1 MDNDNQD
8 PESNTSAADGK
19 EPDNSGTSV
28 KTVPESDFQALKQSL
43 ESKLSESET
52 KLTKA
57 EATLE
62 TERAGHKPVEEKA
75 GLVDGLA
82 IEVEDLKTKLSTS
95 ETAAQVLQDQ
105 NLSDVRKKLVND
117 YHLPQE
123 KVDAFNLEQARLFLD
138 TLPAPQT
145 VSPANYDMNSSGAG
159 GDISTLSAREK
170 IRQGL

>member
-1 MDNDNQD
+1 MTTDNKD
-8 PESNTSAADGK
+8 PESNTSAADSKG
-19 EPDNSGTSV
+19 PDNSGASV

-43 ESKLSESET
+43 ESKVSETET
-52 KLTKA
+52 KLA
-57 EATLE
+57 EATATLE

-82 IEVEDLKTKLSTS
+82 VEVEDLKTKLVTS
-95 ETAAQVLQDQ
+95 ETAAQVLLDQ

-145 VSPANYDMNSSGAG
+145 VNPANYDMNSSGAG
-159 GDISTLSAREK
+159 GDISTLSARDK

>member
-8 PESNTSAADGK
+8 PEPNTSAADGK
-19 EPDNSGTSV
+19 EPDNSGASA

-43 ESKLSESET
+43 ESKLGDKDTELAT
-52 KLTKA
+52 AK
-57 EATLE
+57 ATLD
-62 TERAGHKPVEEKA
+62 TERADRKSVEEKA
-75 GLVDGLA
+75 GQVDGLA
-82 IEVEDLKTKLSTS
+82 VEIEDLKTKLATS
-95 ETAAQVLQDQ
+95 ETATQTLMTQ
-105 NLSDVRKKLVND
+105 NLSDVRKKLVNE

-138 TLPAPQT
+138 TLPAPQA
-145 VSPANYDMNSSGAG
+145 VNPANYDMNSSGAG